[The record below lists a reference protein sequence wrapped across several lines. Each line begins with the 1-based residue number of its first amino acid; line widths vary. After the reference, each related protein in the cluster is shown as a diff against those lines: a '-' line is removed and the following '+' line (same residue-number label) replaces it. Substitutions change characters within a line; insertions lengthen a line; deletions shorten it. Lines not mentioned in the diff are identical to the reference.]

1 MGALFTTPRPTRMTD
16 TTPQPEDIR
25 RINLALQGGGSHGAF
40 TWGVLDRLLED
51 ERLQF
56 DGISGAS
63 AGAVNAVAVAHGLAV
78 GHRDGVDGRRHARD
92 KLGSIWRSV
101 MATGAV
107 NAISGNLGNVLPF
120 WSLLPDPGRMLGN
133 ALMQFTSPYSMNPLD
148 LNPLR
153 ALLSREI
160 DFEAIRAHRNGPK
173 LFISATEVSSG
184 KAEVFTKR
192 ELSLNAVVASTCLP
206 QVYQAVTVDER
217 TYWDGGYVANPP
229 ITPLIAQCRSADIL
243 LVQISPLTR
252 EGVPT
257 TPTAIMD
264 RINEIT
270 FNTNLLAQMQMV
282 GFINRL
288 IDEGKL
294 QEPEY
299 KKVLVHRIDGG
310 DTMRELGSYSQGS
323 TDTVMMERLF
333 DLGREQA
340 SAWLKKHFGALG
352 VKSSINIR
360 RDYKDDNALTMR
372 C

>member
-1 MGALFTTPRPTRMTD
+1 MSNTKSQPDQTRC
-16 TTPQPEDIR
+16 
-25 RINLALQGGGSHGAF
+25 INLALQGGGSHGAF
-40 TWGVLDRLLED
+40 TWGVLDCLLED
-51 ERLQF
+51 GRLEF
-56 DGISGAS
+56 GGISGAS
-63 AGAVNAVAVAHGLAV
+63 AGAVNAVAVAHGLAI
-78 GHRDGVDGRRHARD
+78 GAREGVDGRQLARD
-92 KLGSIWRSV
+92 KLNSIWRSV
-101 MATGAV
+101 MATGTV
-107 NAISGNLGNVLPF
+107 SSLSGNLGNVLSF

>member
-1 MGALFTTPRPTRMTD
+1 MSNTK
-16 TTPQPEDIR
+16 PQPQHQPDQTR
-25 RINLALQGGGSHGAF
+25 CINLALQGGGSHGAF
-40 TWGVLDRLLED
+40 TWGVLDCLLED
-51 ERLQF
+51 GRLEF
-56 DGISGAS
+56 GGISGAS
-63 AGAVNAVAVAHGLAV
+63 AGAVNAVAVAHGLAI
-78 GHRDGVDGRRHARD
+78 GARDGVDGRQLARN
-92 KLGSIWRSV
+92 KLNSIWRSV
-101 MATGAV
+101 MATGTV
-107 NAISGNLGNVLPF
+107 SSLSGNLGNVLSF